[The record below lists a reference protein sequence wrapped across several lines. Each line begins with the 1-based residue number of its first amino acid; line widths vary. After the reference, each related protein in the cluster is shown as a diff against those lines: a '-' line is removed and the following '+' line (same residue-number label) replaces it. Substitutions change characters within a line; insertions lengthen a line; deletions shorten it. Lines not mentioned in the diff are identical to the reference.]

1 MPRACGKDN
10 MSHLMDDKEAI
21 VPRPE
26 NRGRLGILSHLR
38 LMETRLNLSLI
49 CRLES
54 INQRKP

>member
-10 MSHLMDDKEAI
+10 MSHLRDDKEVS

-26 NRGRLGILSHLR
+26 SQGSLGMLSHLR